1 VADRPG
7 PTLRRRKLVK
17 ELIAARQAAGMNASQ
32 LAAEIDLK
40 PSAVSK
46 IEKGTQG
53 LTVRNIKAY
62 ARVTGLSKAKTEE
75 LLLLAA
81 NDDTYNDWLVEF
93 REDTKGMPDWI
104 TWFALYPEL
113 EQDATQIRNYSSE
126 LVHGLLQTSD
136 YAETVTRS
144 GYPDISNE
152 ELQRSVEL
160 RTTRQMLL
168 DRDEPP
174 TLRFIL
180 NEAVIRRQVGGTA
193 VMTAQ
198 IRHLVDLAERD
209 HVTLQV
215 LPFSAGAHPGMK
227 TGFTLLRF
235 PEGFDD
241 MSCVYLENNNGA
253 VWQEVDQHVAEYST
267 TFERQS
273 ARALSP
279 ADSQSLLTTLC

>member
-1 VADRPG
+1 MVDRPG

-81 NDDTYNDWLVEF
+81 NDASYDDWLVEF
-93 REDTKGMPDWI
+93 REDTEAMPDWF
-104 TWFALYPEL
+104 TWFSLLPEL
-113 EQDATQIRNYSSE
+113 ERDATQIRIYSSE
-126 LVHGLLQTSD
+126 LVPGLAQTAD

-144 GYPDISNE
+144 GYPDISAE

-160 RTTRQMLL
+160 RSTRQLL
-168 DRDEPP
+168 LERDDPP
-174 TLRFIL
+174 QLHYIL
-180 NEAVIRRQVGGTA
+180 NEAVVRRQVGGA
-193 VMTAQ
+193 ALMTSQ
-198 IRHLVDLAERD
+198 IRHLVDLSERD
-209 HVTLQV
+209 HITIQV
-215 LPFSAGAHPGMK
+215 LPFNAGAHPGMK

-241 MSCVYLENNNGA
+241 MDCVYLENNNGS
-253 VWQEVDQHVAEYST
+253 VWQEVHDHVAEYSV
-267 TFERQS
+267 TFERQ
-273 ARALSP
+273 RALALSRE
-279 ADSQSLLTTLC
+279 DSRAWLASLF

>member
-1 VADRPG
+1 MVDRPG

-81 NDDTYNDWLVEF
+81 NDYSYDDWLVDF
-93 REDTKGMPDWI
+93 SEDIPD
-104 TWFALYPEL
+104 WFALYPEL
-113 EQDATQIRNYSSE
+113 EQDADQIRNYEPE
-126 LVHGLLQTSD
+126 LVKGLLQTPD
-136 YAETVTRS
+136 YAEAIIRT
-144 GYPDISNE
+144 DIRNISEE
-152 ELQRSVEL
+152 ELQRLVEL
-160 RTTRQMLL
+160 RETRQQVL
-168 DRDEPP
+168 DRTNPP
-174 TLRFIL
+174 ELHIIL
-180 NEAVIRRQVGGTA
+180 NEAVVRRQVGGAA
-193 VMTAQ
+193 VMAAQ
-198 IRHLVDLAERD
+198 IRYLVELSARD
-209 HVTLQV
+209 HVTIQV
-215 LPFSAGAHPGMK
+215 LLFDAGAHPGMK

-241 MSCVYLENNNGA
+241 MDCVYLENNNGS
-253 VWQEVDQHVAEYST
+253 VWQEVHDHVAEYSA
-267 TFERQS
+267 TFDRQR
-273 ARALSP
+273 ALALSP
-279 ADSQSLLTTLC
+279 ADSRAWLTNLI

>member
-1 VADRPG
+1 MADRPG

-81 NDDTYNDWLVEF
+81 NDDTYYDWLVEF
-93 REDTKGMPDWI
+93 RQALPDWFS
-104 TWFALYPEL
+104 WFALYPEL
-113 EQDATQIRNYSSE
+113 EQDADQIWTYSSE
-126 LVHGLLQTSD
+126 LVPGLVQTSD
-136 YAETVTRS
+136 YAEAIIRADVAEVS
-144 GYPDISNE
+144 AE
-152 ELQRSVEL
+152 EFQRSVEL
-160 RTTRQMLL
+160 REKRQMLL
-168 DRDEPP
+168 TREDPP
-174 TLRFIL
+174 RLHYVL
-180 NEAVIRRQVGGTA
+180 NEAVLRRQVGGKA

-198 IRHLVDLAERD
+198 IQYLVELSSRD
-209 HVTLQV
+209 HVTIQV

-227 TGFTLLRF
+227 TGFTMMRF

-241 MSCVYLENNNGA
+241 MACVYLENNNGG
-253 VWQEVDQHVAEYST
+253 VWQESHDHVTEYSA
-267 TFERQS
+267 TFEQQCEQS
-273 ARALSP
+273 MSAEDTREWLVT
-279 ADSQSLLTTLC
+279 LL